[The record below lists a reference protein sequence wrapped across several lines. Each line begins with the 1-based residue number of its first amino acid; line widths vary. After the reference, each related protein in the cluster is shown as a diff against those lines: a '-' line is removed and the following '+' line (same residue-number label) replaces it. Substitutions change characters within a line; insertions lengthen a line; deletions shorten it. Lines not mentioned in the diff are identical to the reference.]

1 MNYGFIQLI
10 SQLTNPNPVAS
21 AQQQL
26 GVNTVERSQAS
37 INKPS
42 TISPTDQTEILKTI
56 SDGYAL
62 KMTDGKVENVGTFF
76 TILENYQD
84 SILSKGTKAYITQIK
99 GNFEE
104 VKTDLEGKSPLDE
117 STIAAVVPHMLD
129 GIHQLFEFVSLL
141 DDGTGK
147 NKPSFQKIAEVALD
161 CKTKFQSGPAKS
173 RMIKHIQKKLDYFLQ
188 KDDSSQLISTDP
200 LTSITIFADV
210 DSNLQC
216 LFQSPTV
223 IPPQAQMPTLTK
235 KLNQTQDL
243 KASPILQSNWQFS
256 TGPISEARLHSL
268 TDLASENVTS
278 GRDLKNDNRISD
290 DALEQIK
297 RLTEENMKALE
308 KNEQEVLLQNLKK
321 LKDAI

>member
-1 MNYGFIQLI
+1 M
-10 SQLTNPNPVAS
+10 
-21 AQQQL
+21 
-26 GVNTVERSQAS
+26 
-37 INKPS
+37 
-42 TISPTDQTEILKTI
+42 
-56 SDGYAL
+56 
-62 KMTDGKVENVGTFF
+62 
-76 TILENYQD
+76 
-84 SILSKGTKAYITQIK
+84 
-99 GNFEE
+99 
-104 VKTDLEGKSPLDE
+104 EGKSPLDE

-129 GIHQLFEFVSLL
+129 GIHQLFELVSLL

-223 IPPQAQMPTLTK
+223 IPPQAQMPTLPK
-235 KLNQTQDL
+235 RNQTQDL

-256 TGPISEARLHSL
+256 TGPISEARLHQSL

-278 GRDLKNDNRISD
+278 GRDLKNDFRISD

-308 KNEQEVLLQNLKK
+308 KNEQEVLLENLEK
-321 LKDAI
+321 LKEQFDLSDLNFPNGSLPTTINNKIKQLDENDIRKVVNQRQD